1 MALHSHVRSVVM
13 REGKAGRFES
23 LLASRNPGGLAKPM
37 TFRLN
42 TDPTPKC
49 TISQFSLRT
58 PTMPK
63 QCEQCGDPVTV
74 QANTAAER
82 GWREDEA
89 VLLRKMPDTR

>member
-1 MALHSHVRSVVM
+1 
-13 REGKAGRFES
+13 
-23 LLASRNPGGLAKPM
+23 
-37 TFRLN
+37 
-42 TDPTPKC
+42 
-49 TISQFSLRT
+49 
-58 PTMPK
+58 MPK